1 MKLVYI
7 AGPYRADTKEGVA
20 ENIRK
25 AQVIGLSLATN
36 GHKLGVF
43 PVIPH
48 MNTAHFETHTLTVS
62 QKFSAFIDPVPDE
75 YWLQGTMALMEKCD
89 AVLLT
94 HPQAGITS
102 KGTRAEVMRA
112 IELGIPVYDHIN
124 GLLSDLRDE
133 STPLRSINVLNDK
146 REFLGSVD
154 E

>member
-7 AGPYRADTKEGVA
+7 AGPYRADTQEGVA

-62 QKFSAFIDPVPDE
+62 QNSA
-75 YWLQGTMALMEKCD
+75 L
-89 AVLLT
+89 
-94 HPQAGITS
+94 
-102 KGTRAEVMRA
+102 
-112 IELGIPVYDHIN
+112 
-124 GLLSDLRDE
+124 LLSRCQMNTGYKE
-133 STPLRSINVLNDK
+133 QWR
-146 REFLGSVD
+146 
-154 E
+154 